1 MRKHKIC
8 VIGAGNWGLNHI
20 KTLFS
25 MNQLVSC
32 VDNCDK
38 KLNNVKSLFPEIKCF
53 KSLEDSFRD
62 DYDGYVVATPSI
74 THKEISIQII
84 KKNKPLL
91 VEKPISLSLEDSIEI
106 KNCLESYKGRLL
118 VGHLMLFHPAITKI
132 KSMIN
137 QGKIGKIIYMY
148 SNRLNFGKIRKNEDV
163 LWSFAP
169 HDISIF
175 QYFINSFPIS
185 VRSEGMSFLKKNI
198 YDTIITNLEYPSK
211 IKAHIFNSWINP
223 FKEHKIVIIGTKG
236 SLCFEDSLDDKP
248 LLFFQNKLIKK
259 NLDLSLNDN
268 QKKEKINYK
277 FTPPLENELK
287 YFFKLLR
294 QEPVNIANIDKAIDV
309 VRVLDMATKALVF
322 K

>member
-8 VIGAGNWGLNHI
+8 VIGVGNWGLNHI

-32 VDNCDK
+32 VDNCDE
-38 KLNNVKSLFPEIKCF
+38 KLNNVKSLFPKIKCF
-53 KSLEDSFRD
+53 KSLEDSFQD
-62 DYDGYVVATPSI
+62 DCDGYIVATPSV

-84 KKNKPLL
+84 KRNKPLL
-91 VEKPISLSLEDSIEI
+91 VEKPISLSLKDSIEI
-106 KNCLESYKGRLL
+106 KSHLESCNGKLM

-132 KSMIN
+132 KSIIS

-259 NLDLSLNDN
+259 NLDLSINNDQN
-268 QKKEKINYK
+268 KEKVSYK

-287 YFFKLLR
+287 YFLKILR
-294 QEPVNIANIDKAIDV
+294 GGPVNIANIDQAIDV
-309 VRVLDMATKALVF
+309 IRVLDSTTKALAS